1 MSSSEFIEESKTH
14 YSINPIIKKL
24 AEKIVEVTRSEDSD
38 YDAIDK
44 VHDILASEMFKT
56 AVNIDVIK
64 WHLQDIIES
73 RYKTKILND
82 EEFDNL

>member
-1 MSSSEFIEESKTH
+1 MNKEH
-14 YSINPIIKKL
+14 YHINPIIRKL
-24 AEKIVEVTRSEDSD
+24 AEKIVEATRNEDSD

-56 AVNIDVIK
+56 AINIDIIK
-64 WHLQDIIES
+64 WHLQDFIES
-73 RYKTKILND
+73 KYKTKILSD

>member
-1 MSSSEFIEESKTH
+1 MGKAH
-14 YSINPIIKKL
+14 YHINPIIKEL
-24 AEKIVEVTRSEDSD
+24 AKRIVETTRSEDSD

-64 WHLQDIIES
+64 WHLQDFIKS
-73 RYKTKILND
+73 RYKTKILSD
-82 EEFDNL
+82 EDNLRI

>member
-38 YDAIDK
+38 YDAIDR

-56 AVNIDVIK
+56 AINIDVIK
-64 WHLQDIIES
+64 WHLQDFIES

>member
-1 MSSSEFIEESKTH
+1 MGKAH
-14 YSINPIIKKL
+14 YHINPIIKEL
-24 AEKIVEVTRSEDSD
+24 AKKIVEATRNEDSD

-64 WHLQDIIES
+64 WHLQDFIKS
-73 RYKTKILND
+73 RYKTKILSD
-82 EEFDNL
+82 EDNLRI

>member
-38 YDAIDK
+38 YDAIDR
-44 VHDILASEMFKT
+44 VHDILVSEMFKT
-56 AVNIDVIK
+56 AINIDVIK
-64 WHLQDIIES
+64 WHLQDFIES

>member
-38 YDAIDK
+38 YDAIDR

-64 WHLQDIIES
+64 WHLQDFIES

>member
-1 MSSSEFIEESKTH
+1 MKEH
-14 YSINPIIKKL
+14 YQINLTIKKL
-24 AEKIVEVTRSEDSD
+24 AKKIVEVTRNEDSD

-64 WHLQDIIES
+64 WHLQDFIKS
-73 RYKTKILND
+73 RYKTKILSD
-82 EEFDNL
+82 EDNLRI